1 MTLFREIVLD
11 AWKEKQ
17 QEATEFTRTLQNRL
31 TQLKAR
37 QDQLVDAF
45 VYRRVIDEGTYKQQK
60 DRLDQEIALAE
71 IAAHDAKLDE
81 LDVEAVV
88 VFAEHVLLNAA
99 RLWQE
104 FSLEQKQRLQQLLF
118 PVGVTYA
125 DGEFRTVEM
134 SPVFR
139 MLRAIDGG
147 GESEVSPA
155 GFEPTLSA

>member
-1 MTLFREIVLD
+1 VLHVAD
-11 AWKEKQ
+11 DSRA
-17 QEATEFTRTLQNRL
+17 L
-31 TQLKAR
+31 TQLRER
-37 QDQLVDAF
+37 QDQLVEAF
-45 VYRRVIDEGTYKQQK
+45 VYRRAIDEVTYKQQK

-88 VFAEHVLLNAA
+88 VFAEHVLLNAG

-125 DGEFRTVEM
+125 DGEYRTLEM
-134 SPVFR
+134 SPIFPHVAR
-139 MLRAIDGG
+139 NRRRGAKAKCPQRCRVGTRSSTG
-147 GESEVSPA
+147 YAS
-155 GFEPTLSA
+155 